1 MKRLTAPVLLLILF
15 VSTLPL
21 AGAFTDD
28 ADIGDSYRTAVA
40 EMAEKKIIN
49 GFEDGSFKP
58 SETLTRAQAAKILC
72 VLLEG
77 AEKAD
82 ALTKTETGFADVPAS
97 HWAAKY
103 VAYCADRKI
112 VAGVGGGSFDPDGEL
127 SGAAFA
133 KMLLVAYGAD
143 ASQYTGE
150 GWVTNV
156 QCALPDAFLNNQL
169 KNIGVRALP
178 RQEAAQMAWN
188 ALYKAAADEA
198 AAKDMP
204 SRPLPNGVPER
215 LRLLAVGNSFSIDS
229 FYQHLRP
236 LLLSAGVKDVTIGV
250 IYYGGCSLQTH
261 VKLTFGGT
269 EKYTYY
275 KQNTSKIVKQYN
287 VGFDVGLMDED
298 WDIISFQQSP
308 DPVYQPAKNILMHYV
323 QQRRPNANF
332 VWSHVWAHA
341 KTSKKSTFV
350 DFWDGDQDKMY
361 NGITACVQ
369 RYAATDPRI
378 RFIVPVG
385 TAIQN
390 ARTSFIGDHL
400 DRDTYHLNRGIGR
413 YVASLTWC
421 CKLTGLQPEQIPYRP
436 DAALKKYMP
445 KHLSADTPGILDA
458 LEKAAKESVKNA
470 LANPTA
476 VTQSQYTTVPK

>member
-1 MKRLTAPVLLLILF
+1 MKRLFALLLALVLL
-15 VSTLPL
+15 VSATPL

-28 ADIGDSYRTAVA
+28 AGMDDNYKTAVE
-40 EMAEKKIIN
+40 EMAQQKIIS
-49 GFEDGSFKP
+49 GFTDGSFKP
-58 SETLTRAQAAKILC
+58 EATLTRAQAAKILC

-77 AEKAD
+77 AEKAET
-82 ALTKTETGFADVPAS
+82 LTKTETGFSDVPAS

-103 VAYCADRKI
+103 VAYCVDKGI
-112 VAGVGGGSFDPDGEL
+112 VAGVGGGRFDPDGEL

-133 KMLLVAYGAD
+133 KMLLVAYGGDSAEF
-143 ASQYTGE
+143 TGE

-156 QCALPDAFLNNQL
+156 QKALPDGFLNNRL
-169 KNIGVRALP
+169 KKIGVRALP

-188 ALYKAAADEA
+188 ALFKAAADEA
-198 AAKDMP
+198 AAKDMA
-204 SRPLPNGVPER
+204 SRPLPTGVPESIKV
-215 LRLLAVGNSFSIDS
+215 LAVGNSFSIDS
-229 FYQHLRP
+229 YYQHLRP
-236 LLLSAGVKDVTIGV
+236 LLLSAGVKDVTVGV

-261 VKLTFGGT
+261 VKLTMGGE

-308 DPVYQPAKNILMHYV
+308 DPTYQPAKNLLMYYV
-323 QQRRPNANF
+323 QQRRPTANF
-332 VWSHVWAHA
+332 VWNHVWAHA
-341 KTSKKSTFV
+341 AESKKKTFTE
-350 DFWDGDQDKMY
+350 FWDGDQTKMY
-361 NGITACVQ
+361 NGITDCVQ

-390 ARTSFIGDHL
+390 ARTSFLGDHL

-413 YVASLTWC
+413 YIASLTWC
-421 CKLTGLQPEQIPYRP
+421 CKLTGLPPEQIPYRP

-458 LEKAAKESVKNA
+458 LEQVAKESVKNA

-476 VTQSQYTTVPK
+476 VTQSKFTTAP